1 MDSIRKLV
9 SENEN
14 NKNTFQII
22 SHFLKSLGWWSY
34 WKEYT
39 YTEGYYDYARCG
51 GIFPNGNWVEVKNV
65 YNIFGRTN
73 FSHHLQTYH
82 KINVYTV
89 LDIFVVY
96 TSILYPEVFEK
107 CRYRLESYAIN
118 FVNSRGLRDIW
129 EKELQLRKS
138 RESE

>member
-22 SHFLKSLGWWSY
+22 SHFLKSIGWWTY

-39 YTEGYYDYARCG
+39 ESYDYMRRSDH
-51 GIFPNGNWVEVKNV
+51 FPNGNWVEANNIYNV
-65 YNIFGRTN
+65 FGKTN
-73 FSHHLQTYH
+73 FSHHLGVYH
-82 KINVYTV
+82 KIQVYTV
-89 LDIFVVY
+89 LDIFTVY

-107 CRYRLESYAIN
+107 CEYRLESYAIN

-129 EKELQLRKS
+129 EKELQLRKT